1 MSDYIEDSVKEEL
14 RDFMPKVNKAMC
26 EDLNRNLN
34 RLNQCLEKFE
44 LTIFENKLD
53 ILLKNKKDLQKLCGT
68 EAIGVE
74 ISERLEKLE
83 NYRSS
88 LVIDMVKNK
97 FADKD
102 IDELTRQSAIIY
114 EKLRVNYSDAQ
125 ATLRTIIIDKFNKE
139 IEVWLTFRKLI
150 INAI

>member
-1 MSDYIEDSVKEEL
+1 MS
-14 RDFMPKVNKAMC
+14 KVNKAMC
-26 EDLNRNLN
+26 EDLKRNLN
-34 RLNQCLEKFE
+34 RLDLCLEKLE

-53 ILLKNKKDLQKLCGT
+53 ILLKNKKELITLCGK
-68 EAIGVE
+68 EANGIE
-74 ISERLEKLE
+74 ISERLEKFE
-83 NYRSS
+83 NDSRSS
-88 LVIDMVKNK
+88 LVIDMVKKK
-97 FADKD
+97 FADKE

-114 EKLRVNYSDAQ
+114 DKLRVNYSDAQ